1 MSSKTFLIGIAGGI
15 VVFLTGFLIY
25 GILLM
30 DYFGANI
37 SSFPGLLKEP
47 MEIWA
52 VGLGNIIWGILLAY
66 FLSLGNIESGTQG
79 AVHGASLFF
88 LFALGSNFV
97 FFGQYNI
104 MPFSLSFVD
113 ALCMALLGGVSGA
126 VIGWLLSRYSGS
138 KQADIA

>member
-1 MSSKTFLIGIAGGI
+1 MNSKTFLIGIAGGI
-15 VVFLTGFLIY
+15 VVFLAGFLIY
-25 GILLM
+25 GLLLM

-37 SSFPGLLKEP
+37 SSYPGLLKAP

-66 FLSLGNIESGTQG
+66 FLSIAKIESGIQG
-79 AVHGASLFF
+79 AVHGAALFF
-88 LFALGSNFV
+88 LFGLGSNLV
-97 FFGQYNI
+97 FYGQYNL

-126 VIGWLLSRYSGS
+126 AIGWLLGRKSG
-138 KQADIA
+138 KE